1 MSHLSSKSF
10 FAFSGVIFQILFLL
24 LRIIAVVN
32 GDVDVDVFLTFNGV
46 IFQILFFIRILF
58 FLLRIIVVVNGDV
71 DVDVL
76 IVVFRSLQVSDS
88 ATLHFRAATEAAFED
103 VAKSWRLAAA
113 EKTQA
118 KTEEQNPCADS
129 AKRGEIDAT

>member
-88 ATLHFRAATEAAFED
+88 ATFRAATEAAFED